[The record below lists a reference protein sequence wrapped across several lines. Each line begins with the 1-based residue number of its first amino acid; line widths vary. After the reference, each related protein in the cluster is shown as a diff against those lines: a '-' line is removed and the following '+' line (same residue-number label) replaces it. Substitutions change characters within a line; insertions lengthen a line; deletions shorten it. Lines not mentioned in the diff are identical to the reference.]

1 VPEVDRYYRN
11 HTMDLGG
18 LKVAGVEQTATP
30 LEVNRATDVSGRL
43 VLAGS
48 TLAVTEAL
56 HDGKTIILD
65 QLAGSVCTLP
75 AATGSGA
82 RFRFV
87 VGVLATSVSHSVK
100 VTGTDIIQGIVNI
113 IDTDTAG
120 TTTGFATASD
130 SDTIT
135 LNRTTTGSAMR
146 GEWLELE
153 DVASALWLVRGQL
166 ANTSN
171 GATPFS
177 AAVP

>member
-1 VPEVDRYYRN
+1 VPEVDSYFEN
-11 HTMDLGG
+11 HTMKLGG
-18 LKVAGVEQTATP
+18 IKVGAVEQTATI
-30 LEVNRATDVSGRL
+30 LEVNRAADVSGRL

-56 HDGKTIILD
+56 HDGKTILLD

-82 RFRFV
+82 RFRFRV
-87 VGVLATSVSHSVK
+87 YILATSVSHIVK
-100 VTGTDIIQGIVNI
+100 VTGTDIIQGIVNT

-120 TTTGFATASD
+120 TTTGFATAAD

-135 LNRTTTGSAMR
+135 LNRGTTGSAMR

-153 DVASALWLVRGQL
+153 DVASGLWLVRGQL
-166 ANTSN
+166 ANTSS